1 MFMTNKS
8 TFTLLSIGQRAVGKT
23 VFLAGSYAEL
33 HSDQTKNSQQL
44 WFDCQDTQEQE
55 SIEHLLNYV
64 VHTGQYPP
72 ATMKLTNFNFS
83 LKLKQHSL
91 QDTST
96 LCHFDW
102 VDIPGESCHLRNPEF
117 QSIAFTS
124 DACCVFIDAYALIH
138 NKAYLQ
144 VLENSIKQ
152 VMAVANLFYTNSSK
166 YAFAL
171 ILTKCD
177 LLEPFNREQIEQ
189 GLQPLTSRLDAVNA
203 NYQTFYSFIP
213 IVPTE
218 AASTLKPK
226 GAAEPLL
233 WLLWELN
240 KAYNSSLTNNLLE
253 LVNPLLSNRFQPRQA
268 MVKQALQSK
277 LNPDRML
284 KVKKTP
290 SFHLQLANF
299 KYILLLALAAVSF
312 LGSVS
317 AVLVKDAVVSYQQE
331 NKIKTS
337 NRLRIP

>member
-1 MFMTNKS
+1 MTNKS

-33 HSDQTKNSQQL
+33 HSDSQSKNSQQL
-44 WFDCQDTQEQE
+44 WFDCQETREQE
-55 SIEHLLNYV
+55 RIERILNYF
-64 VHTGQYPP
+64 VHNGQYPP
-72 ATMKLTNFNFS
+72 ATMKITNFNFS
-83 LKLKQHSL
+83 LKLKRYSL
-91 QDTST
+91 QNTST
-96 LCHFDW
+96 LCHFNW
-102 VDIPGESCHLRNPEF
+102 VDIPGEFCHLHNPEF

-124 DACCVFIDAYALIH
+124 HGCCVFIDAYELIR
-138 NKAYLQ
+138 NNTYPQ

-152 VMAVANLFYTNSSK
+152 VMAVANLFCTNSSK

-177 LLEPFNREQIEQ
+177 LLEPSLSNQKQIKQ

-203 NYQTFYSFIP
+203 NYQIFYSSVP
-213 IVPTE
+213 IVLTE

-253 LVNPLLSNRFQPRQA
+253 LVNPLLPKRFQPQQA

-277 LNPDRML
+277 LKPDRTL
-284 KVKKTP
+284 KVKKAL
-290 SFHLQLANF
+290 SLHLQLANF
-299 KYILLLALAAVSF
+299 KYILLLALVMVSF

-317 AVLVKDAVVSYQQE
+317 AVLVKDAVVSHQQD
-331 NKIKTS
+331 NQIKTS
-337 NRLRIP
+337 NRRHG